1 MNKTIRLMIVD
12 DYPVVLSGLVTMFKN
27 HPEIEVVG
35 VANNGKKAV
44 EQAVSLQPDVVL
56 MNVAMPEMDGI
67 EATRLIKKELP
78 TANILM
84 FSGLSSNDKV
94 VPALNAGAIGYILK
108 DATEPELVQAVQKV
122 AGGEAWLHPAVIGH
136 VLRQINTAEEKEGLI
151 EKLTDRELDVLK
163 YMAHGYSNQE
173 IARLMVVSN
182 ATVHSHVSRIL
193 AKLEVSS
200 RTQAVIY
207 AMRAGVVTAFD
218 VDPSIEKE

>member
-1 MNKTIRLMIVD
+1 MIVD